1 LPESVT
7 QKAGPTPD
15 AGFFALIIAF
25 ADENVVDI
33 NEPSATDVPF
43 PAAIVQPATTCFHFA
58 EVNPAFTSVS
68 LLKSSIRES
77 KAFSLETD
85 ALCLLLGPLGIM
97 QLYLL

>member
-1 LPESVT
+1 MT

-15 AGFFALIIAF
+15 AGFFAFITALV
-25 ADENVVDI
+25 DENVVDI
-33 NEPSATDVPF
+33 NAPTVAEVPL
-43 PAAIVQPATTCFHFA
+43 PAAIAHPATKCFHFA
-58 EVNPAFTSVS
+58 EVSPAFTSVS
-68 LLKSSIRES
+68 LLKSSTRES